1 MVVIMYHLRKTV
13 LSVIIVV
20 VANANDY
27 VPIVSDMLEEIQEY
41 MYWSIVL
48 YTKDKYTE
56 SWIGRKTNL
65 LLDLTLVTQ
74 RLMKSLIIH

>member
-1 MVVIMYHLRKTV
+1 MYHLRKTV

-20 VANANDY
+20 VANVNDY

>member
-1 MVVIMYHLRKTV
+1 MYHLRKTV

-48 YTKDKYTE
+48 YTKHKYTE

>member
-1 MVVIMYHLRKTV
+1 MYHLRKTV

>member
-1 MVVIMYHLRKTV
+1 MYHLRKTV

-65 LLDLTLVTQ
+65 LLDLTIVTQ